1 MAQNVSLWGASYP
14 AVPQVVLPKTGG
26 GTAVF
31 TDVSDTTANAGDVL
45 SSKAFYGADGT
56 KKTGSVSSKA
66 AATYNTKSSDQT
78 IAAGQYLSG
87 KQTIRGV
94 KTENIDAGK
103 IKHGVVV
110 KVGDSES
117 AGRIKN
123 VTGTF
128 TKAST
133 ATGTHGAAAAGQIMN
148 GYSAWVDGAE
158 VVGTFDMFALTVNE
172 LKALQL

>member
-1 MAQNVSLWGASYP
+1 MAQNVSLWGANYP
-14 AVPQVVLPKTGG
+14 AVPRVVLPKTGG
-26 GTAVF
+26 GSATF
-31 TDVSDTTANAGDVL
+31 TDVSDTTATAGDVL
-45 SSKAFYGADGT
+45 ASKTFYGADGT
-56 KKTGSVSSKA
+56 SKTGSISSKA
-66 AATYNTKSSDQT
+66 AATYNTKTSNQT

-87 KQTIRGV
+87 KQTIRAV
-94 KTENIDAGK
+94 TTENIDAGN

-110 KVGDSES
+110 KVGDSAS

-128 TKAST
+128 TKADT

-148 GYSAWVDGAE
+148 GYSAWVNGAE
-158 VVGTFDMFALTVNE
+158 VVGTFDMFALTVDE